1 MNVFQRLKTTLAPV
15 ILLLLACVIAARAQ
29 TPESKPPTK
38 AGGCLVYIG
47 TYSETKSKGIYAYHL
62 DLASGS
68 LTSLG
73 LAGETASPS
82 FLAIHPNR
90 RFLYA
95 ANEAGSGGK
104 SGMVSAFSI
113 DATSGKLSLLN
124 QQPSEGSG
132 PCHLVVDSTGKA
144 VLVANYGSGS
154 IAVLPIK
161 EDGRLGPA
169 SAAIQHKG
177 SSVDAQRQEG
187 PHAHCILTD
196 PANRFALA
204 CDLGLDKV
212 LVYRFDAAK
221 GSLVP
226 NDPASASVKPG
237 AGSRHLAFHP
247 NGRFVY
253 VINEIQC
260 TMTAFGYDAGR
271 GELKELQTIS
281 TLPAGEELKGSYST
295 AEVEAHP
302 NGHFLYG
309 SNRGHNTIVVYAI
322 DPKTGQLALVEHQ
335 STRGR
340 IPRNFGIDPTGT
352 WLLAANQDSDTVV
365 VFRIDA
371 KSGRLTPTG
380 NSVQVAAPVCV
391 KFVPLN

>member
-1 MNVFQRLKTTLAPV
+1 MNVFQRFKTSLAAV
-15 ILLLLACVIAARAQ
+15 ILLLLACASVAPAQ
-29 TPESKPPTK
+29 TPESKRPGK
-38 AGGCLVYIG
+38 AGECLVCIG
-47 TYSETKSKGIYAYHL
+47 TYTETKSKGIYAYRL
-62 DLASGS
+62 DGASGS
-68 LTSLG
+68 LAALG
-73 LAGETASPS
+73 LAGETVSPS

-104 SGMVSAFSI
+104 SGKVSAFSI
-113 DATSGKLSLLN
+113 DLAGGKLSLLN

-132 PCHLVVDSTGKA
+132 PCHLVVDSAGKA

-154 IAVLPIK
+154 IAALPIQP
-161 EDGRLGPA
+161 DGRLGPA

-177 SSVDAQRQEG
+177 SSIDPQRQEG

-221 GSLVP
+221 GSLAA

-237 AGSRHLAFHP
+237 AGPRHLAFHP

-260 TMTAFGYDAGR
+260 TMSAFGYNAER
-271 GELKELQTIS
+271 GELKALQTIS
-281 TLPAGEELKGSYST
+281 TLPAGEERKASYST

-302 NGHFLYG
+302 NGKFLYG
-309 SNRGHNTIVVYAI
+309 SNRGHDTIVVYSI
-322 DPKTGQLALVEHQ
+322 DAQTGKLALVEHQ

-340 IPRNFGIDPTGT
+340 TPRNFGIDPTGT

-380 NSVQVAAPVCV
+380 NSVPVPAPVCV
-391 KFVPLN
+391 KFVPVN